1 MANAKMMAEDTVVL
15 TAKEMACGRA
25 TGIERLKFAVA
36 PGLLQ
41 VAVVVPILLT
51 RAGLD
56 RAPPDLLIHAGL
68 DLAPREEIAETL
80 LCHHPQQGTRP
91 TAAGHV
97 KGWTHV
103 RG

>member
-1 MANAKMMAEDTVVL
+1 MANPRMMADDTVVL

-25 TGIERLKFAVA
+25 TGIETLKFAVA

-56 RAPPDLLIHAGL
+56 RAQNDLLIHAGF
-68 DLAPREEIAETL
+68 DRAPCEEIAETL
-80 LCHHPQQGTRP
+80 LCYQPLEPALPQP
-91 TAAGHV
+91 VMAKDECA
-97 KGWTHV
+97 
-103 RG
+103 